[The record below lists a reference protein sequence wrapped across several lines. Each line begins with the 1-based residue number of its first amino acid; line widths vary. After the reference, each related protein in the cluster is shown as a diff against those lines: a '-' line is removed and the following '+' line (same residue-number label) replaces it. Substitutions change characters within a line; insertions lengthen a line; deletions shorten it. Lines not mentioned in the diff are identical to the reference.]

1 MKILLG
7 GVLLALLSGC
17 ATMNAQDCRTQAADA
32 LGDKDGRE
40 GYPLSRLE
48 RRVADCA
55 KAGVTFDRDT
65 YLPRYREALQH
76 YCTPQNGEREG
87 YRGMNYMT
95 GTCPAELE
103 PAFLAAYRPA
113 RQLQRWRECYGPF
126 SGPGFW
132 PHAPRVMWWGG
143 WPGCF

>member
-1 MKILLG
+1 MRILLG

-17 ATMNAQDCRTQAADA
+17 ATMSAEECRTQPAAA
-32 LGDKDGRE
+32 LGEKDGRD

-55 KAGVTFDRDT
+55 KAGVAFDRDA
-65 YLPRYREALQH
+65 YLPPYREGLKS

-87 YRGMNYMT
+87 YLGINYT
-95 GTCPAELE
+95 AGTCPAELE

-113 RQLQRWRECYGPF
+113 RQLQRLRDCYTPFPGPY
-126 SGPGFW
+126 FW
-132 PHAPRVMWWGG
+132 PHSPHGMWWGN
-143 WPGCF
+143 PACF